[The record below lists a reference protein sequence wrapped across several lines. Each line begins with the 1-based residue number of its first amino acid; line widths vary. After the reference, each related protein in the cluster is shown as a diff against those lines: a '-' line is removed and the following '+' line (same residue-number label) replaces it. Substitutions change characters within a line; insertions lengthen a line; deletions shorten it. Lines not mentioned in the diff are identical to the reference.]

1 MLSRG
6 SGRYA
11 PSPSGD
17 LHLGNLR
24 TAVLA
29 WAIARADGRGFAL
42 RLEDLDRVKEG
53 AAERQLEDLAAI
65 GLDWQEPV
73 LVQSQ
78 RIPAHL
84 QAVDRLRERDLVYEC
99 FCTRRDVA
107 EAASAPHA
115 RPGFYPGTCRDLT
128 AEDRARRRREREWC
142 GQRHRGRRAHG

>member
-1 MLSRG
+1 MLSSG

-53 AAERQLEDLAAI
+53 AAERQLEDSHAVLEHVV
-65 GLDWQEPV
+65 GRDPPPVEKQQRRQE
-73 LVQSQ
+73 
-78 RIPAHL
+78 
-84 QAVDRLRERDLVYEC
+84 
-99 FCTRRDVA
+99 
-107 EAASAPHA
+107 
-115 RPGFYPGTCRDLT
+115 
-128 AEDRARRRREREWC
+128 
-142 GQRHRGRRAHG
+142 